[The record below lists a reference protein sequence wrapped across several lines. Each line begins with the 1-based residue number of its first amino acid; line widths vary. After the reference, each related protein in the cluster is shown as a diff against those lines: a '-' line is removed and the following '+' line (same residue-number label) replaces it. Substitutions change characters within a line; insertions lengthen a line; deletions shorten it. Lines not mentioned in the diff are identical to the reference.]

1 MASLA
6 GSISFG
12 GGNSIFKVH
21 RETVPSIGS
30 QREGQFIDPLTN
42 QLGNFFRFVRRNFEK
57 FFESLSTNQLG
68 NFLRFWQ
75 SNLKNPLSFSK
86 DPFTYSE

>member
-1 MASLA
+1 MGL
-6 GSISFG
+6 
-12 GGNSIFKVH
+12 KK
-21 RETVPSIGS
+21 
-30 QREGQFIDPLTN
+30 
-42 QLGNFFRFVRRNFEK
+42 NF
-57 FFESLSTNQLG
+57 LSAPPTNQLG